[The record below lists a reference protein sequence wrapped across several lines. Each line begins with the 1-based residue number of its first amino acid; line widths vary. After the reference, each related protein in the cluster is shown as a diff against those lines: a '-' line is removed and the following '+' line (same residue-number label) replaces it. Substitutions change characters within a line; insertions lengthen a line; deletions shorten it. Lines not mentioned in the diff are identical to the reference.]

1 MTRFE
6 IIVKPFGSLY
16 IGGYAQAIG
25 GSDGETA
32 SDSLSLLLPGSA
44 VKGALREA
52 AVRLVEG
59 AGKGKEI
66 LGRLFGAPEEPEN
79 HKDRMGILRVG
90 TLRPHLAG
98 HEDLKLGAVDGTLR
112 NHVSLERTTRQAVPQ
127 QLFQNRVT
135 PALPGLRFRGVL
147 ESREPLNEEELGLL
161 RAAVRITDQ
170 LGGGRG
176 RGLGMVEISLTE
188 AATVEPEPEPG
199 LEVGEAT
206 EVMLVLQAEEPL
218 HLSSVKDPSNYTP
231 TRDYLEGS
239 AVRGAVA
246 AALAGLATKEEL
258 DMLLGGQSPAA
269 FGDGRPGS
277 QKAIPAPM
285 TLKGPK
291 GSGDPCDE
299 AALLCAGEC
308 GGRLERLPED
318 FRTVKGSWVLQE
330 KGWAKFSVKVRT
342 VTRNARDHA
351 SGRGED
357 GKLFSLEVLDPVLEP
372 EKKTAKDP
380 AEEQVAP
387 KQQRLCFYVPVKGTP
402 EQIALTIRAARAGLV
417 VGGDRTRGYGR
428 LRLLKA
434 RTEPVL
440 APLEKR
446 HALWAE
452 LIGRL
457 GVPDPE
463 STGVLMALGPLAV
476 SHERLVAAIEAAGLE
491 LLHGAVR
498 RQTNGGW
505 NARIHLQRS
514 ISSHVLPG
522 SILIVRQ
529 KDRRSAL
536 PALAELETKGIG
548 PGRPDGWGRLVACH
562 PIHVDCFKEGKPCP
576 R

>member
-6 IIVKPFGSLY
+6 IIVQPFGSLY

-32 SDSLSLLLPGSA
+32 SDGLSLLLPGSA

-66 LGRLFGAPEEPEN
+66 LHRLFGFSDEESGS
-79 HKDRMGILRVG
+79 RMGILRVG

-127 QLFQNRVT
+127 RLFQNRVT
-135 PALPGLRFRGVL
+135 PALPGLRFHGVL
-147 ESREPLNEEELGLL
+147 ESREPLNEEDLGLL

-176 RGLGMVEISLTE
+176 RGLGMVAISLAET
-188 AATVEPEPEPG
+188 ATVEPEPKPG
-199 LEVGEAT
+199 TEVGEAT
-206 EVMLVLQAEEPL
+206 EVMLALQAEEPL

-246 AALAGLATKEEL
+246 AALAGRATPEDL
-258 DMLLGGQSPAA
+258 DMLLGGQCPAV

-291 GSGDPCDE
+291 GGGDPCDE

-318 FRTVKGSWVLQE
+318 FRTLKGSWVRKE
-330 KGWAKFSVKVRT
+330 GGWEKFSVKVRT

-351 SGRGED
+351 SGRGAD

-372 EKKTAKDP
+372 DKKAKKNP
-380 AEEQVAP
+380 AEETVVP
-387 KQQRLCFYVPVKGTP
+387 KQRRLCFYVPVQGTP
-402 EQIALTIRAARAGLV
+402 EQVALTICAAQADLV

-428 LRLLKA
+428 LRLLDTQ
-434 RTEPVL
+434 TEPIL
-440 APLEKR
+440 APLEER
-446 HALWAE
+446 HGLWAE

-457 GVPDPE
+457 DVPAPE

-476 SHERLVAAIEAAGLE
+476 CHERLVAAIEGTGLE

-505 NARIHLQRS
+505 NAKIHLQRS

-522 SILIVRQ
+522 SVFVVRQ
-529 KDRRSAL
+529 REGRSAL